1 MANGC
6 DTSAVRWRGPVF
18 RPCARPWARVL
29 GLAWVCGLAALWL
42 AVPSLA
48 RADATPQTDLA
59 LLNQERT
66 AWGLPGG
73 ITDNPTW
80 DSDCAAHDS
89 YEAQNGSVLTHQEVQ
104 GNPGYTTGG
113 AFAGLNSIL
122 AGAAGLAGM
131 TAWTAGNNPWENA
144 PIHLIQLFTPS
155 LAQTGIDDTGGFQCV
170 VTQAGLTGTPATR
183 ETVYTYP
190 GDGTTGFLTSETANE
205 DPFTPGTFANPAIA
219 DGTTTGR
226 YIFVYLN
233 EPGQAGQAQVSI
245 QSASLTAPSGPLQVE
260 WVDQTTPTL
269 GPYLTGGMIIPVNPL
284 PEGVQIQ
291 ASVVLN
297 GPNGPITHNWSF
309 TTAQS
314 PNASVSVT
322 GTSITYTTASPAP
335 AQLNV
340 YAPPNNQAF
349 YILGDALTP
358 GTGPIP
364 DVGNLPTGQPLVA
377 CVQQNAAGGYDAQ
390 QVCSPPFT
398 IPTPAAGLLGG
409 AINYLG
415 LKATLTGGRLTLTVP
430 ALALGQTVR
439 IALVYSDSHCTG
451 AKCRIVSH
459 KSLKRKL
466 TATSLS
472 VLLPSVKHATRV
484 KATVTLASFTKGG
497 RSYQSKPVVI
507 HSGI

>member
-1 MANGC
+1 MV
-6 DTSAVRWRGPVF
+6 VRWRSYKRDWALG
-18 RPCARPWARVL
+18 ARSRRRARIF
-29 GLAWVCGLAALWL
+29 GLALVAGLGALSV

-48 RADATPQTDLA
+48 GADATPQADLA

-66 AWGLPGG
+66 AWGLPAG

-80 DSDCAAHDS
+80 DSDCAMHDS

-113 AFAGLNSIL
+113 AFAGMNSIL
-122 AGAAGLAGM
+122 AGGAGLAGT

-155 LAQTGIDDTGGFQCV
+155 LAQTGIDDTGGLQCV
-170 VTQAGLTGTPATR
+170 VTLAGLTGTPATQ

-190 GDGTTGFLTSETANE
+190 GDGTTGFTTSETASE
-205 DPFTPGTFANPAIA
+205 APFTPGTFATPAIP

-245 QSASLTAPSGPLQVE
+245 KSASLTAPGGPLQVE
-260 WVDQTTPTL
+260 WVDQTTATL

-297 GPNGPITHNWSF
+297 GPNGAITHNWSF

-322 GTSITYTTASPAP
+322 GTSITYATSSPA
-335 AQLNV
+335 AATLSV

-349 YILGDALTP
+349 FILGDTLTP

-377 CVQQNAAGGYDAQ
+377 CVQQGAASGYDAQ

-398 IPTPAAGLLGG
+398 LPAPATGLLGG
-409 AINYLG
+409 AINSLQFKG
-415 LKATLTGGRLTLTVP
+415 QLIGGRLELSVP
-430 ALALGQTVR
+430 ALALDQTIR
-439 IALVYSDSHCTG
+439 ITLAYSRRACTG
-451 AKCRIVSH
+451 SKCRAVPDGTRQ
-459 KSLKRKL
+459 LKRKL
-466 TATSLS
+466 SATSLS
-472 VLLPSVKHATRV
+472 VLLPGVRNATRV
-484 KATVTLASFTKGG
+484 KVTVAPVSFTKSG
-497 RSYQSKPVVI
+497 RSYETKQVVL
-507 HSGI
+507 SGRL